1 MTNEKLAETID
12 KFLPFWEKEEE
23 NCYETT
29 LEMLNNNNT
38 KELQDAYNY
47 FVDLYG
53 ADVILDELASRIANN
68 KLAERKR
75 ELIRQAN
82 LVVNFID
89 EHNNKF
95 ETLELTDFL
104 QDNEIEYMYFESI
117 KELFSYYTEEKYN
130 TLMFNKVI
138 FMKSGEIIIL
148 QAF

>member
-53 ADVILDELASRIANN
+53 ADTI
-68 KLAERKR
+68 LAELKNR
-75 ELIRQAN
+75 
-82 LVVNFID
+82 
-89 EHNNKF
+89 
-95 ETLELTDFL
+95 
-104 QDNEIEYMYFESI
+104 IEKI
-117 KELFSYYTEEKYN
+117 K
-130 TLMFNKVI
+130 
-138 FMKSGEIIIL
+138 
-148 QAF
+148 